1 MTSVDSETKINV
13 NSTKEVDNDQEDTW
27 IVWATSTKQRM
38 LLKKH
43 DPSKSLYVEGPFRM
57 WLQENMIQYFVLKS
71 EEFNDY
77 DDFERDDNNCSFFFY
92 FEFIHIW
99 VLVETIALVSRK
111 CTLYPYI
118 WVLTHYP
125 MRKPGVN
132 HFKLM
137 AKMVKFFLQN
147 YVHFQTF

>member
-77 DDFERDDNNCSFFFY
+77 DDFERDDNNCSFILF
-92 FEFIHIW
+92 
-99 VLVETIALVSRK
+99 
-111 CTLYPYI
+111 
-118 WVLTHYP
+118 
-125 MRKPGVN
+125 
-132 HFKLM
+132 
-137 AKMVKFFLQN
+137 
-147 YVHFQTF
+147 